1 MLKFLLSLIAPS
13 PVRLK
18 RPDREEAL
26 RWMRDPLSHPAL
38 ETMDQRE
45 LGDLPFRR

>member
-1 MLKFLLSLIAPS
+1 MIKFLLSLTAPA
-13 PVRLK
+13 RR
-18 RPDREEAL
+18 RPTNLRQEETL